1 MENKMPGIIMIL
13 LLATLTLFLA
23 ATSIDFMKSIL
34 PATLG
39 NLPIMIVAATGVGA
53 LVWKFAGHRYAKN
66 DTQSWIAIAMVFINI
81 LADVIMFAGEI
92 MRSGTALQLPDYVF
106 GGSIIMV
113 VLILGGNAIALF
125 AYMIFDP
132 AVELARQKH
141 KQEAELKH
149 QEAEAAHQLAMAQA
163 ATRAATMQA
172 QIAVEQKTAETILG
186 NADTLAAQQAQAQ
199 AAHQM
204 DALRNKFA
212 PINSGGKSAG
222 PLPPTDTAAR

>member
-1 MENKMPGIIMIL
+1 
-13 LLATLTLFLA
+13 
-23 ATSIDFMKSIL
+23 MKSIL

-125 AYMIFDP
+125 AYMIYDP

-141 KQEAELKH
+141 KQEAELK
-149 QEAEAAHQLAMAQA
+149 QREAEAAHRLAMAQA
-163 ATRAATMQA
+163 DTRAATMEA
-172 QIAVEQKTAETILG
+172 QITIERKTAETILG
-186 NADTLAAQQAQAQ
+186 NADSLAAQQAEAQ
-199 AAHQM
+199 AGHRLQE
-204 DALRNKFA
+204 LSNKFA
-212 PINSGGKSAG
+212 PISGGKSAG

>member
-1 MENKMPGIIMIL
+1 
-13 LLATLTLFLA
+13 
-23 ATSIDFMKSIL
+23 MKSIL

-92 MRSGTALQLPDYVF
+92 MRSGTALQLPEYVF

-113 VLILGGNAIALF
+113 VLILGGNAVALF
-125 AYMIFDP
+125 AYMIYDP

-141 KQEAELKH
+141 KQEAELK
-149 QEAEAAHQLAMAQA
+149 QKEAEAQHRLAMARA
-163 ATRAATMQA
+163 DTRAATVA
-172 QIAVEQKTAETILG
+172 AEIAIEQKTAETILG
-186 NADTLAAQQAQAQ
+186 NADTLAAQQADAQ
-199 AAHQM
+199 AKHRM
-204 DALRNKFA
+204 EALSNKFA
-212 PINSGGKSAG
+212 PITGGKPAG
-222 PLPPTDTAAR
+222 PLPPTDAPTASR

>member
-1 MENKMPGIIMIL
+1 
-13 LLATLTLFLA
+13 
-23 ATSIDFMKSIL
+23 MKSIL

-141 KQEAELKH
+141 KQEAELK
-149 QEAEAAHQLAMAQA
+149 QREAEAAHRLAMARA
-163 ATRAATMQA
+163 DTRAATMEA
-172 QIAVEQKTAETILG
+172 EITIERKTAETILG
-186 NADTLAAQQAQAQ
+186 NADSLASQQAEAQ
-199 AAHQM
+199 AGHRLQ
-204 DALRNKFA
+204 ALTDKFA
-212 PINSGGKSAG
+212 PIGGGKPAG
-222 PLPPTDTAAR
+222 PLPPTDTAVG